1 MPEAAFTFLAFFF
14 KHALDM
20 GENLSDDKNKKFVKT
35 VSENCSN
42 ELRALE
48 RAINR
53 LQDREDREDL
63 PEIDIVI
70 RTTNI
75 SMALLLLRG

>member
-20 GENLSDDKNKKFVKT
+20 GESLSDVKKKFIKT
-35 VSENCSN
+35 VSENCSE
-42 ELRALE
+42 ELQALE

-63 PEIDIVI
+63 PEIDIAI